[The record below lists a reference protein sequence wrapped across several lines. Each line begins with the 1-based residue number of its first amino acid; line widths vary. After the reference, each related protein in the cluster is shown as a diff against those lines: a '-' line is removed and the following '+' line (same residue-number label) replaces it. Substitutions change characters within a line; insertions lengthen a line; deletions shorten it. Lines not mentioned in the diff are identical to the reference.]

1 MECIVIAGLVLV
13 CILLQIIFRPKAN
26 TTQQQQIDNNQKQL
40 ETLQKL
46 LGDVQQTIR
55 EEFRA
60 NRSEN
65 RLVAK
70 DNRDETER
78 MLNNLKTT
86 VNQSFTSLET
96 MQRERLQTLEK
107 QQALLSD
114 NTEKK
119 LKEIK
124 DTVDEK
130 LQETLEERIG
140 RSFKLVSD
148 QLESVGK
155 GLGEMRSIAKDVGGL
170 KRVLSNVKTRG
181 TIGEIQLGMLL
192 EQMLAPSQYE
202 ANVHVKPGSS
212 LVVEYAVKFP
222 GEERA
227 DHPVYLPIDAKFP
240 KEIYEH
246 LLDAYDQGDPAIIEA
261 AGKVLENGVRK
272 MAKDIFTKYISPP
285 YTTDFGIMFL
295 PFEGIYAEVV
305 RRTALLE
312 ELRQNYK
319 VIVTGPTTL
328 SAILNSLQ
336 MGFRALAIRQHSGE
350 VWNILSAV
358 KKEFDTFSGLL
369 QKVRGNLQVADNQ
382 LEEML
387 GRRTRAIQ
395 RKLKDVDVLPFEKEH
410 LLEKENNRTLKKEKE
425 MTLENNKNK
434 DEDKDSFV
442 TSFDE

>member
-1 MECIVIAGLVLV
+1 MEYIIIAGLVLI
-13 CILLQIIFRPKAN
+13 CILLQIIFRPQKNAN
-26 TTQQQQIDNNQKQL
+26 KQQLDNNQKQL
-40 ETLQKL
+40 DTLQKQ
-46 LGDVQQTIR
+46 LGDLQQMIR

-78 MLNNLKTT
+78 MLNSLKTI
-86 VNQSFTSLET
+86 VSQSFTSLEA
-96 MQRERLQTLEK
+96 MQRERLQNLEK
-107 QQALLSD
+107 QQTLLSD
-114 NTEKK
+114 STEKK

-124 DTVDEK
+124 ETVDEK

-140 RSFKLVSD
+140 RSFKIVSA

-192 EQMLAPSQYE
+192 EEMLAPSQYE
-202 ANVHVKPGSS
+202 ANAHVKPGSS

-222 GEERA
+222 GEGQA
-227 DHPVYLPIDAKFP
+227 NHSVYLPIDAKFP
-240 KEIYEH
+240 KDIYEH

-261 AGKVLENGVRK
+261 ASKVLENGVRK
-272 MAKDIFTKYISPP
+272 MAKDISTKYICPP

-312 ELRQNYK
+312 ELRQKYK

-336 MGFRALAIRQHSGE
+336 MGFRALAIRQHSSE

-358 KKEFDTFSGLL
+358 KKEFETFSGLL
-369 QKVRGNLQVADNQ
+369 QKVRGNLRVADNQ

-395 RKLKDVDVLPFEKEH
+395 RRLKEVDVLSFEKENV
-410 LLEKENNRTLKKEKE
+410 LEMNNQKTPEQE
-425 MTLENNKNK
+425 DDQALENNKHK
-434 DEDKDSFV
+434 DKGSFF
-442 TSFDE
+442 SSLDE